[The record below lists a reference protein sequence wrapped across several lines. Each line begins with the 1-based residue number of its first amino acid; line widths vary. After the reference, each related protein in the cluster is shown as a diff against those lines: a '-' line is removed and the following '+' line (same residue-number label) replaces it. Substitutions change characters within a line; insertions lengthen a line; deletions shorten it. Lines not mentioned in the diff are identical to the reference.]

1 MYVLK
6 RNLRIITSFLVATM
20 SASVFTAFV
29 GKEAVLASESKDAS
43 NTCLGVVDTNVPAGT
58 EESNVLFST
67 AISGEMGQEG
77 TEYKQTFIKPNIRV
91 LLRDD
96 RSASKDG
103 YEVDIPYNV
112 TGDGAD
118 AVTRVSVLILDK
130 KLEDA
135 TSNILLYEGLTGSY
149 SKTGEGTFMLP
160 RTLDDKV
167 WGKDYNVY
175 LIAEDI
181 NEGKENDYASV
192 PLLLPV
198 LGNNGWIQDG
208 TNWYYIEGGDKITGW
223 KQIADNW
230 YYFNNSGVMQT
241 GWANVNNT
249 WYYLGDNG
257 IMVTGWLELS
267 GKKYYLDS
275 DGKMA
280 TGTKTIDG
288 KEYEF
293 DNYGVLVTKEYKI
306 TLNDVK
312 GGDATLSASTAIAG
326 SEITVTVTPVEGYE
340 FDLIKVNDQ
349 EIKDKKFTM
358 PAADVN
364 LVVVCKKIEYNV
376 KVSETEHGKTTVN
389 TNKANVGDEIT
400 ITATPDA
407 GYYVFDYY
415 VNDEK
420 IDGNKFTMPAK
431 DVEVKV
437 QYVDFPYSVMY
448 DYDSDMVVVDPKE
461 STNDVCSFGIK
472 AKDGYEITSV
482 KSGDKELEPANGL
495 YKLTSPK
502 GRVVIT
508 ITAKAKAAT
517 KAGWLKEDG
526 NWYYYDS
533 NLKKATGW
541 LKYEDN
547 WYYLND
553 EGVMQ
558 TGWLK
563 TGGKKYYLLSDGKM
577 VTGKQNISGED
588 YEFDSNGALVTKVY
602 LITLKDVKGGNAEVS
617 AITAKEGDE
626 ITITVTPSTG
636 YEFEL
641 IKVNGN
647 EIKDKKFKMP
657 ADDVELFVQC
667 KKIDYKITVVETENG
682 KVTVNTT
689 TANVGD
695 EIKITATPDADY
707 LISKYVVNGEESDKD
722 TFEMPAKDVEVKV
735 IFAKIPYSVMYDY
748 DSSMVEVDPKE
759 VTDDICT
766 FEVKAKDGY
775 EIVSVKVDD
784 KDVAVAD
791 GLYKL
796 TAPEGRIVVK
806 ITAKAKSSSKT
817 GWVQENNTWYYYK
830 DDGSKATGWQKIDEK
845 WYFFD
850 DQGAMKTGWLQDKDT
865 WYYLNASGEMATGW
879 LTIGSNKYY
888 LESDGKMVTG
898 KKTIDGKEYEFGSNG
913 ALISGASDTYPVTL
927 VDVKGGNAT
936 VSATSAKAGEEIT
949 VTVTPVEGYEFKLI
963 NVNGTEINDT
973 KFKMPAE
980 EAKLTVVCKKIDYKI
995 TVIETENGKTTV
1007 NTTTANAGDEIT
1019 ITATPDDGYY
1029 VLEYSVNGEKIE
1041 NTVFTMP
1048 AKDAEV
1054 KVTYKKA
1061 LYKVTFEYDSA
1072 MVTLTKKGAS
1082 DDFFTFAVAAN
1093 EGYEVDDVRANGI
1106 ALSEADGIY
1115 KVNKPT
1121 GEIKITVSSKAIPK
1135 KGWISENNKWYF
1147 YNDDGSLATGWKQ
1160 IKRVWYF
1167 FNSDGIMQTG
1177 WINDSGKW
1185 YYCNMLGAM
1194 VVNDWVEDNGAKY
1207 YFGPSGEMAIGWV
1220 KYNDVWYYLGAS
1232 GAMAKECWVKS
1243 GAAWYYM
1250 NANGIMITGWNS
1262 INGTWYCFDE
1272 NGAMRTGWVQSK
1284 SDWYYLNPATGIRVR
1299 GWNKIN
1305 DLWYYFKTENAKMAT
1320 GLQEVEGKK
1329 YYFKADGSLASYEYC
1344 DGLWVN
1350 SDGTCTSQNKAKW
1363 EKDDKGWYF
1372 TDSNGWYA
1380 KDCSLKINGKTY
1392 DFDASGYCK
1401 NP

>member
-1 MYVLK
+1 MHMLK
-6 RNLRIITSFLVATM
+6 RSLRIVSAGLVAAM
-20 SASVFTAFV
+20 AASVFTALAGNGV
-29 GKEAVLASESKDAS
+29 VLAAENKDAS
-43 NTCLGVVDTNVPAGT
+43 NTCLGFVESSIPMSI
-58 EESNVLFST
+58 EEKSVLFST
-67 AISGEMGQEG
+67 VTKGNMGEDGALYEYTVIDPNINIDIRKDMRHVRFETEVAIPYAVSGNNADNVTQTSILITDKAYDDDAKVLFYETLSGTYAKEG
-77 TEYKQTFIKPNIRV
+77 T
-91 LLRDD
+91 
-96 RSASKDG
+96 
-103 YEVDIPYNV
+103 
-112 TGDGAD
+112 
-118 AVTRVSVLILDK
+118 
-130 KLEDA
+130 
-135 TSNILLYEGLTGSY
+135 
-149 SKTGEGTFMLP
+149 GTFVLP
-160 RTLDDKV
+160 RTVEGKK
-167 WGKDYNVY
+167 WGEDYKVY

-181 NEGKENDYASV
+181 NEGNDYASK
-192 PLLLPV
+192 PV
-198 LGNNGWIQDG
+198 LLDVPGSTGWFQDG
-208 TNWYYIEGGDKITGW
+208 SDWYYIDDNGAKVTGW
-223 KQIADNW
+223 QKINDSW
-230 YYFNNSGVMQT
+230 YYFDDKGVMKT
-241 GWANVNNT
+241 GWNYINYS
-249 WYYLGDNG
+249 WYYLDNKG
-257 IMVTGWLELS
+257 VMVTGWAEVE

-275 DGKMA
+275 DGKMV
-280 TGTKTIDG
+280 TGKKTIDG

-293 DNYGVLVTKEYKI
+293 DLSGVLLTKEYSIILK
-306 TLNDVK
+306 DVK
-312 GGDATLSASTAIAG
+312 NGDATVSASKAIAG
-326 SEITVTVTPVEGYE
+326 DEITVTVTPVEGYE
-340 FDLIKVNDQ
+340 FELIKVNDQ

-358 PAADVN
+358 PSKDVE
-364 LVVVCKKIEYNV
+364 LSVVCKKIDYKITVE
-376 KVSETEHGKTTVN
+376 ETENGKTTVN
-389 TNKANVGDEIT
+389 TTTANAGDEIT
-400 ITATPDA
+400 ITAKPND

-415 VNDEK
+415 VNDEV
-420 IDGNKFTMPAK
+420 ISVNTFEMPAK
-431 DVEVKV
+431 DVTVKV
-437 QYVDFPYSVMY
+437 IYVNFPYSVMY
-448 DYDSDMVVVDPKE
+448 DYDSDMVVVDSKE
-461 STNDVCSFGIK
+461 STNDVCSFEIK
-472 AKDGYEITSV
+472 AKDGYEITTV
-482 KSGDKELEPANGL
+482 KSGDKELEPDNGL

-502 GRVVIT
+502 GRVVVT

-626 ITITVTPSTG
+626 ITITVTPSSG

-759 VTDDICT
+759 VTDDVCT

-796 TAPEGRIVVK
+796 TAPEGKIVVK

-845 WYFFD
+845 LYFFD

-898 KKTIDGKEYEFGSNG
+898 KKTIDGKDYEFGSNG

-1007 NTTTANAGDEIT
+1007 NTTNANAGDEIT

-1029 VLEYSVNGEKIE
+1029 AAEYLVNGEKVE
-1041 NTVFTMP
+1041 GEVFSMP

-1054 KVTYKKA
+1054 KVVYKKA
-1061 LYKVTFEYDSA
+1061 LYSVTFECDSTMA
-1072 MVTLTKKGAS
+1072 TLTKKGAS
-1082 DDFFTFAVAAN
+1082 DDYFAFAVAAN
-1093 EGYEVDDVRANGI
+1093 EGYEVTGVKANGI
-1106 ALSEADGIY
+1106 EIVPDDGLY

-1121 GEIKITVSSKAIPK
+1121 GEIKVTVFAQPIPK
-1135 KGWISENNKWYF
+1135 KGWVSENNIWYF
-1147 YNDDGSLATGWKQ
+1147 YNDDGSKATGWKL
-1160 IKRVWYF
+1160 INRAWYYF
-1167 FNSDGIMQTG
+1167 KDDGAMQTG
-1177 WINDSGKW
+1177 WVQDGSKW
-1185 YYCNMLGAM
+1185 YYCGAQGPM
-1194 VVNDWVEDNGAKY
+1194 VTSDWVEDNGAKY
-1207 YFGPSGEMAIGWV
+1207 YFGPSGVMATGWI
-1220 KYNDVWYYLGAS
+1220 KENDSWYYLGLS

-1243 GAAWYYM
+1243 GANWYYI
-1250 NANGIMITGWNS
+1250 NANGLMVKGWQS
-1262 INGTWYCFDE
+1262 VSGTWYCFDE

-1284 SDWYYLNPATGIRVR
+1284 SDWYYLNPETGIRVR
-1299 GWNKIN
+1299 GWIKIN
-1305 DLWYYFKTENAKMAT
+1305 GSWYYFKPENAKMAT
-1320 GLQEVEGKK
+1320 GLQEVDGKQ

-1344 DGLWVN
+1344 NGMWIN
-1350 SDGTCTSQNKAKW
+1350 SDGTCTSPAKAKW
-1363 EKDDKGWYF
+1363 DKNDNGWFYI
-1372 TDSNGWYA
+1372 DSNGWYA
-1380 KDCSLKINGKTY
+1380 KSCTLKIDGKNY
-1392 DFDASGYCK
+1392 EFDAAGYCK